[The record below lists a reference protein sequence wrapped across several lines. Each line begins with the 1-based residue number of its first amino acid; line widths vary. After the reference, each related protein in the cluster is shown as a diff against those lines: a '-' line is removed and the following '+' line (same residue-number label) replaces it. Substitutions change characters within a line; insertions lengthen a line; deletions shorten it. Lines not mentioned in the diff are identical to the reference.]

1 MYQEDETGVSPPSNS
16 LYALDTKYSPSVVM
30 SDRGSQPSTALFS
43 QPLCSEAL
51 GNITFIT
58 MLVVLVFADCSKW
71 LLWWEDSGINHQMA
85 FISLSTAKVAINSHF
100 HQCDVDFS
108 SKKVFCQNGCSI
120 GWNTQIEMQFRAWT
134 SQLHLPCFQRK
145 ISDGIVVGWP
155 KCVLVHIGCYLQ

>member
-1 MYQEDETGVSPPSNS
+1 MSPPFNS
-16 LYALDTKYSPSVVM
+16 LYALDTRYSPSVVM
-30 SDRGSQPSTALFS
+30 IDRGSQPCPALFS
-43 QPLCSEAL
+43 QLYWSEAL

-108 SKKVFCQNGCSI
+108 FKKSVFVR
-120 GWNTQIEMQFRAWT
+120 MDV
-134 SQLHLPCFQRK
+134 QLDETHKL
-145 ISDGIVVGWP
+145 
-155 KCVLVHIGCYLQ
+155 KCNLEP